1 MGSSHEKNL
10 IVKTIYQ
17 RHTNLYINCLKS
29 QNFQAK
35 VTETLATL
43 SIADFKKSSQK
54 QPQTQNNK
62 LAFKTQKEMI
72 FSSNYSSISIT

>member
-1 MGSSHEKNL
+1 
-10 IVKTIYQ
+10 
-17 RHTNLYINCLKS
+17 LKS